1 MNPEHFTMD
10 IDADKPRRSVPAA
23 VDMAEAVVR
32 ARLNS
37 LRKLD
42 LQQALP
48 LLLLELDRILH
59 AQLGPE
65 HRVALLECIKKPVL
79 KAAAGLPKPA
89 SHGRE
94 GAQRLP
100 AGMTLE
106 QRLLLMM
113 TRNLR
118 HALYEIDRS
127 QSSLLVE
134 DDGDRVWVLLQVFRF
149 LGRQVRYGID
159 WDRPWPK
166 HTWQDLHDLF
176 VYLVVRGSVQVNSGF
191 TVAAFDDE
199 FDAEIEY
206 KRLLLLGLADRLTDR
221 RSRTADFFHL
231 LKRWAVDTRLVE
243 PERAIGQERVIKVE
257 VIRDEPPRLREAKL
271 AESFRGWV
279 LRPADAFV
287 DYVRRV
293 NRDGG
298 QVVRLNAFRTAPSS
312 RF

>member
-1 MNPEHFTMD
+1 MNPEHVTMD
-10 IDADKPRRSVPAA
+10 RDAENTRRSVPGA
-23 VDMAEAVVR
+23 VDLSEAAVR
-32 ARLNS
+32 ARLHA
-37 LRKLD
+37 LRRLE
-42 LQQALP
+42 LPQALP
-48 LLLLELDRILH
+48 RLLLELDRILH
-59 AQLGPE
+59 GQLSFE
-65 HRVALLECIKKPVL
+65 QRVVLLQSIKKPVL
-79 KAAAGLPKPA
+79 KAAAGLPKPTDERN
-89 SHGRE
+89 G
-94 GAQRLP
+94 GAKRVP

-134 DDGDRVWVLLQVFRF
+134 DDDDRVWVLLQVFRF
-149 LGRQVRYGID
+149 IGRQIRYGID

-191 TVAAFDDE
+191 AVASFDDE

-221 RSRTADFFHL
+221 RSHTADFFHM
-231 LKRWAVDTRLVE
+231 LKRWAVDSRLME
-243 PERAIGQERVIKVE
+243 PERALGQAQVIKVE

-271 AESFRGWV
+271 TESFRGWV

-287 DYVRRV
+287 DYVKQV
-293 NRDGG
+293 NGDGG
-298 QVVRLNAFRTAPSS
+298 QVLRFNAFRSARTP
-312 RF
+312 

>member
-1 MNPEHFTMD
+1 M
-10 IDADKPRRSVPAA
+10 RRLELP
-23 VDMAEAVVR
+23 
-32 ARLNS
+32 
-37 LRKLD
+37 
-42 LQQALP
+42 QALP
-48 LLLLELDRILH
+48 MLLLELDRILH
-59 AQLGPE
+59 AHVGAE
-65 HRVALLECIKKPVL
+65 DRVALLKCIKKPVL

-89 SHGRE
+89 VHDRNAG
-94 GAQRLP
+94 QRVP

-127 QSSLLVE
+127 QASLLVE

-149 LGRQVRYGID
+149 IGRQIRYGID

-176 VYLVVRGSVQVNSGF
+176 VYLVVRGSVQINSGF
-191 TVAAFDDE
+191 TVAAFDDD

-231 LKRWAVDTRLVE
+231 LKRWAVDTRLLE
-243 PERAIGQERVIKVE
+243 PERALGRERIIKVE

-271 AESFRGWV
+271 TESFRGWV

-287 DYVRRV
+287 QYIKQV

-298 QVVRLNAFRTAPSS
+298 QVVRFNAFRSAPSP